1 VRKVPGTRKVV
12 GEVEELIEQV
22 WETVKAR
29 PGLKLYDGP
38 MCRMEELRSSEQR
51 LEIGLSE
58 TSYKPFMGTNL
69 EHPELAETFGA
80 EVMANPVGVSS
91 AVESADG
98 YLMLGKRNGSVAY
111 YPNRTHPFAGALEP
125 RDGGDVFGAVGRELN
140 EELGLRGEDFEL
152 MRCTGVVEDLRLR
165 HMEMLFRVKT
175 KLDRRKIERQVHR
188 EEHGDSVGV
197 KAEGEAVIEFLRE
210 PALTPVAVGS
220 LMLWGRIA
228 LGNEWF
234 EACSDQMRGLGKLV

>member
-1 VRKVPGTRKVV
+1 MLKLHAIGDWGVEQVVVRKVPGTRKVV

-80 EVMANPVGVSS
+80 EVMANP
-91 AVESADG
+91 
-98 YLMLGKRNGSVAY
+98 
-111 YPNRTHPFAGALEP
+111 
-125 RDGGDVFGAVGRELN
+125 
-140 EELGLRGEDFEL
+140 
-152 MRCTGVVEDLRLR
+152 
-165 HMEMLFRVKT
+165 
-175 KLDRRKIERQVHR
+175 
-188 EEHGDSVGV
+188 
-197 KAEGEAVIEFLRE
+197 
-210 PALTPVAVGS
+210 
-220 LMLWGRIA
+220 
-228 LGNEWF
+228 
-234 EACSDQMRGLGKLV
+234 